1 MAPALDVD
9 LTYFNAAWTGVRS
22 SHLPWALEPNPQTG
36 MFSYSDPAD
45 VDHLELKPWGN
56 DGPTPSPPGYTC
68 ASLSSERTDLRN
80 LWGYTTFATN
90 DLIVKQPELTKW
102 CRKPE
107 GCAVDN
113 NPPNGCMVQN
123 CRCPNSDQVWEGYTE
138 IDLKVP
144 ANSHPNCAFHTT
156 WNGKVSLQC
165 NLRDETGFGKTTPYM
180 NGASGSGLKFVNSET
195 GEGIQVAFVRHWSWS
210 TGNKRVYFAVYYDD
224 DGAGGVNRQAAID
237 EVNSI
242 FDNSGN
248 NEPLPVEF
256 RLNTEVPDITPP
268 GYNPDSISTFTYVYG
283 VGEEYTNNDVAGSGR
298 RRIGSSARD
307 YNVFTIK

>member
-1 MAPALDVD
+1 VSYSFLIILYTSLNDHHQLNSSINTSLLIFFHPTISFAPPLSPALDVD

-36 MFSYSDPAD
+36 LFNYQDPAD

-68 ASLSSERTDLRN
+68 APLSSERTDLKN

-113 NPPNGCMVQN
+113 FPTDGCMVES

-165 NLRDETGFGKTTPYM
+165 NLRDATGFGKTTPYM
-180 NGASGSGLKFVNSET
+180 NGGSGSGLKFVNSLMEKVSKLLLLDI
-195 GEGIQVAFVRHWSWS
+195 GR
-210 TGNKRVYFAVYYDD
+210 
-224 DGAGGVNRQAAID
+224 GVLAI
-237 EVNSI
+237 N
-242 FDNSGN
+242 
-248 NEPLPVEF
+248 
-256 RLNTEVPDITPP
+256 
-268 GYNPDSISTFTYVYG
+268 
-283 VGEEYTNNDVAGSGR
+283 EYTLQYIMRMMVQAES
-298 RRIGSSARD
+298 IA
-307 YNVFTIK
+307 KLLLMK

>member
-1 MAPALDVD
+1 MSYSFLIILYTSLNDHHQLNSSINTSLLIFFHPPISFAPPLSPALDVD
-9 LTYFNAAWTGVRS
+9 LTYFNAAWTGVRG

-36 MFSYSDPAD
+36 LFNYQDPAD

-68 ASLSSERTDLRN
+68 APLSSERTDLKN

-107 GCAVDN
+107 GCTVDN
-113 NPPNGCMVQN
+113 FPTDGCMVPT

-144 ANSHPNCAFHTT
+144 ANSRPDCAYHTG
-156 WNGKVSLQC
+156 WQGKVSLEC

-180 NGASGSGLKFVNSET
+180 NGGSGSGLKFVNSLMEKVSKLLLLDI
-195 GEGIQVAFVRHWSWS
+195 GR
-210 TGNKRVYFAVYYDD
+210 
-224 DGAGGVNRQAAID
+224 GVLAI
-237 EVNSI
+237 N
-242 FDNSGN
+242 
-248 NEPLPVEF
+248 
-256 RLNTEVPDITPP
+256 
-268 GYNPDSISTFTYVYG
+268 
-283 VGEEYTNNDVAGSGR
+283 EYTLQYIMTMMVKTDL
-298 RRIGSSARD
+298 IL
-307 YNVFTIK
+307 KLLLLK